1 MGVRDR
7 NIRKRDLFAI
17 ALVIYLI
24 ALLTFTFFPRPILES
39 GNPSAIAEY
48 LQTHANFFYKILYAD
63 THLVVIGN
71 FFMLTPFVYL
81 AKLVFPKVKML
92 KLFLCGVCLSLTI
105 ELSQIFIPGRVSD
118 PVDFLANSVSLL
130 LGIFLVRLLLLRQ
143 PVSHFEV
150 NLMMHLSR

>member
-1 MGVRDR
+1 MGVKEK

-39 GNPSAIAEY
+39 GDPSAIAEY

-63 THLVVIGN
+63 THLVAIGN
-71 FFMLTPFVYL
+71 LFMLTPFVYL
-81 AKLVFPKVKML
+81 AKLVFPQVKL
-92 KLFLCGVCLSLTI
+92 VKLFLLGVFISLAI

-118 PVDFLANSVSLL
+118 PVDFLANSASVL
-130 LGIFLVRLLLLRQ
+130 LGIFLVRLLLPKLPR
-143 PVSHFEV
+143 
-150 NLMMHLSR
+150 

>member
-63 THLVVIGN
+63 THLVALGN
-71 FFMLTPFVYL
+71 LFMLTPFVYL
-81 AKLVFPKVKML
+81 AKLVFPKVKL
-92 KLFLCGVCLSLTI
+92 IKLFLSGVFISLTI
-105 ELSQIFIPGRVSD
+105 ELSQVFIPGRVSD
-118 PVDFLANSVSLL
+118 PVDFLANSASVL
-130 LGIFLVRLLLLRQ
+130 LGIFLVRLLQQNHPR
-143 PVSHFEV
+143 
-150 NLMMHLSR
+150 

>member
-17 ALVIYLI
+17 ALLLYLI

-63 THLVVIGN
+63 THLVALGN
-71 FFMLTPFVYL
+71 LFMLTPFVYL
-81 AKLVFPKVKML
+81 AKLVFPQVKL
-92 KLFLCGVCLSLTI
+92 IKLFLSGVFISLTI

-118 PVDFLANSVSLL
+118 PVDFLANSASVL
-130 LGIFLVRLLLLRQ
+130 LGIFLVRLLQQNHPR
-143 PVSHFEV
+143 
-150 NLMMHLSR
+150 

>member
-1 MGVRDR
+1 VGVKDK

-63 THLVVIGN
+63 THLVAIGN
-71 FFMLTPFVYL
+71 LFMLTPFVYL
-81 AKLVFPKVKML
+81 AKLVFPQVKL
-92 KLFLCGVCLSLTI
+92 IKLFLFGVFISLAI

-118 PVDFLANSVSLL
+118 PVDFLANSVSVL
-130 LGIFLVRLLLLRQ
+130 LGIFLVRLLLPKQ
-143 PVSHFEV
+143 P
-150 NLMMHLSR
+150 R

>member
-1 MGVRDR
+1 MGVKDK

-63 THLVVIGN
+63 THLVAIGN
-71 FFMLTPFVYL
+71 LFMLTPFVYL
-81 AKLVFPKVKML
+81 AKLVFPQVKL
-92 KLFLCGVCLSLTI
+92 IKLFLLGVFISLTI
-105 ELSQIFIPGRVSD
+105 ELSQLFIPGRISD
-118 PVDFLANSVSLL
+118 LVDFLANSASVL
-130 LGIFLVRLLLLRQ
+130 LGIFLVRLLLPKQ
-143 PVSHFEV
+143 P
-150 NLMMHLSR
+150 R

>member
-1 MGVRDR
+1 VGVRDR

-63 THLVVIGN
+63 THLVAIGN
-71 FFMLTPFVYL
+71 LFMLTPFVYL
-81 AKLVFPKVKML
+81 AKLVFPQVKL
-92 KLFLCGVCLSLTI
+92 IKLFLFGVFISLAI

-118 PVDFLANSVSLL
+118 PVDFLANSASVL
-130 LGIFLVRLLLLRQ
+130 LGVFLVRLLLPKL
-143 PVSHFEV
+143 PH
-150 NLMMHLSR
+150 

>member
-1 MGVRDR
+1 MGVKDK

-63 THLVVIGN
+63 THLVAIGN
-71 FFMLTPFVYL
+71 LFMLTPFVYL
-81 AKLVFPKVKML
+81 AKLVFPQVKL
-92 KLFLCGVCLSLTI
+92 IKLFLFGVFISLAI

-118 PVDFLANSVSLL
+118 PVDFLANSASVL
-130 LGIFLVRLLLLRQ
+130 LGIFLVRLLLRNH
-143 PVSHFEV
+143 P
-150 NLMMHLSR
+150 R

>member
-17 ALVIYLI
+17 ALAIYLL
-24 ALLTFTFFPRPILES
+24 AVLTFTFFPRPILES

-63 THLVVIGN
+63 THLVAIGN
-71 FFMLTPFVYL
+71 LFMLTPFVYL
-81 AKLVFPKVKML
+81 AKLVFPQVKL
-92 KLFLCGVCLSLTI
+92 IKLFLFGVFISLAI

-118 PVDFLANSVSLL
+118 PVDFLANSASVL
-130 LGIFLVRLLLLRQ
+130 LGIFLVRLLLPKQ
-143 PVSHFEV
+143 P
-150 NLMMHLSR
+150 R

>member
-1 MGVRDR
+1 VGVKDK

-63 THLVVIGN
+63 THLVAIGN
-71 FFMLTPFVYL
+71 LFMLTPFVYL
-81 AKLVFPKVKML
+81 AKLVFPKVKL
-92 KLFLCGVCLSLTI
+92 LILFLSGVFISLTI
-105 ELSQIFIPGRVSD
+105 ELSQVFIPGRVSD
-118 PVDFLANSVSLL
+118 PVDFLANSASVL
-130 LGIFLVRLLLLRQ
+130 LGIFLVRLLQQNHPR
-143 PVSHFEV
+143 
-150 NLMMHLSR
+150 

>member
-17 ALVIYLI
+17 ALVIYLT

-63 THLVVIGN
+63 THLVAIGN
-71 FFMLTPFVYL
+71 LFMLTPFVYL
-81 AKLVFPKVKML
+81 AKLVFPKVKL
-92 KLFLCGVCLSLTI
+92 LILFLSGVFISLTI
-105 ELSQIFIPGRVSD
+105 ELSQVFIPGRVSD
-118 PVDFLANSVSLL
+118 PVDFLANSASVL
-130 LGIFLVRLLLLRQ
+130 LGIFLVRLLQQNHPR
-143 PVSHFEV
+143 
-150 NLMMHLSR
+150 